1 MGKKLDL
8 ETMVSIIIPVYN
20 CEKYIREAIQSAL
33 DQTYGNT
40 EIIVVDD
47 GSTDKTRDIILE
59 FKDITTIFKVNG
71 GTASALNAG
80 IRAGSGKWIKWL
92 SADDVLYKDA
102 ISEMMKRVLD
112 RYTIHYTHYDY
123 IDENGNVTGEFV
135 ERDRPESEL
144 WGYFYGNGSTSLFHR
159 DLIDKIGYFDDSL
172 RHSEDYEF
180 WLRATQVYG
189 CRLCLLNMKS
199 LKYRR
204 HPDQLTHKVG
214 GSNDSLIKNKIKKLC
229 ENKPVIGEMFPKI

>member
-1 MGKKLDL
+1 MVLKESRQDK
-8 ETMVSIIIPVYN
+8 ETMVSVIIPVYN
-20 CEKYIREAIQSAL
+20 GEKYLAQAIQSAK
-33 DQTYGNT
+33 DQTYDNV

-47 GSTDKTRDIILE
+47 GSTDKTKDMMLE
-59 FKDITTIFKVNG
+59 FKDITQIYKLNG

-80 IRAGSGKWIKWL
+80 IRSSNGSWIKWL

-102 ISEMMKRVLD
+102 ISEMMKGVLD

-135 ERDRPESEL
+135 ERNRSEAEL

-159 DLIDKIGYFDDSL
+159 ELIHKVGLFDESL

-180 WLRATQVYG
+180 WLRATMVYG
-189 CRLCLLNMKS
+189 CKLHLIPIKS
-199 LKYRR
+199 LMYRR

-229 ENKPVIGEMFPKI
+229 EGKSITG